1 LPAALGPST
10 TTIIAAQ
17 HGRMRST
24 GRIVILNGAPRS
36 GKTSVARAIQDLA
49 AEPWLNLGV
58 DAVMGATPARWLPG
72 IGLRPGGERPD
83 LEPLT
88 EALYLALY
96 DSVAA
101 HARRGIVVVVDAGHH
116 DAYSMPRRI
125 LPRVAAGLAGF
136 GVLVVGVR
144 CPIDE
149 IVRRRAAAAPGAYV
163 ADAGAAARWDAAVHD
178 PGIYDLEVDTSALS
192 PEEAAAAILGRLDD
206 GLATTAVDRLT
217 AIGL

>member
-17 HGRMRST
+17 HGRMRTT

-36 GKTSVARAIQDLA
+36 GKTSIARAIQQMA

-58 DAVMGATPARWLPG
+58 DAVMAATPARWLPG

-88 EALYLALY
+88 EALHLALY

-101 HARRGIVVVVDAGHH
+101 HARRGIDVVVDAGHH
-116 DAYSMPRRI
+116 DAYSVPRRI
-125 LPRVAAGLAGF
+125 LPRVAAGLTGF
-136 GVLVVGVR
+136 DVLVVGVR
-144 CPIDE
+144 CPIGE
-149 IVRRRAAAAPGAYV
+149 VVRRRAASAPGAYAV
-163 ADAGAAARWDAAVHD
+163 DAEAAARWDAAVHA
-178 PGIYDLEVDTSALS
+178 PGIYDLEVDTSVLS
-192 PEEAAAAILGRLDD
+192 PDEAATTILGRLRD
-206 GLATTAVDRLT
+206 GLATVAIQRLT
-217 AIGL
+217 RIGL

>member
-1 LPAALGPST
+1 
-10 TTIIAAQ
+10 
-17 HGRMRST
+17 MRTT

-36 GKTSVARAIQDLA
+36 GKTSIARAMQDA
-49 AEPWLNLGV
+49 AGEPWLNLGV
-58 DAVMGATPARWLPG
+58 DAVMAATPAGWRPG

-101 HARRGIVVVVDAGHH
+101 HAVRGIDVVVDAGHH
-116 DAYSMPRRI
+116 DAYSTPRRI
-125 LPRVAAGLAGF
+125 LPRVAAGLVGLD
-136 GVLVVGVR
+136 VLVVGVR

-149 IVRRRAAAAPGAYV
+149 IVRRRAAAAPGTYAV
-163 ADAGAAARWDAAVHD
+163 DAGAAARWDAAVHD

-192 PEEAAAAILGRLDD
+192 PEEAAVAILDRLRD
-206 GLATTAVDRLT
+206 GGATTAIDRLT
-217 AIGL
+217 GIGL

>member
-1 LPAALGPST
+1 
-10 TTIIAAQ
+10 
-17 HGRMRST
+17 MRT
-24 GRIVILNGAPRS
+24 AGRIVILNGAPRS
-36 GKTSVARAIQDLA
+36 GKTSIARAIQDTVG
-49 AEPWLNLGV
+49 EPWLNLGV
-58 DAVMGATPARWLPG
+58 DAVMAATPARWLPG

-101 HARRGIVVVVDAGHH
+101 HARRGIDVVVDAGHH
-116 DAYSMPRRI
+116 DAYATPRRI
-125 LPRVAAGLAGF
+125 LARVAAGLAGLD
-136 GVLVVGVR
+136 VLVVGVR

-149 IVRRRAAAAPGAYV
+149 IVRRRAAAAPGAYAV
-163 ADAGAAARWDAAVHD
+163 DAGAAARWDAAVHD

-192 PEEAAAAILGRLDD
+192 PEEAAVAILDRLRDGR
-206 GLATTAVDRLT
+206 ATTALSRLT

>member
-1 LPAALGPST
+1 
-10 TTIIAAQ
+10 
-17 HGRMRST
+17 MRTT

-36 GKTSVARAIQDLA
+36 GKTSVARAIQDMA

-58 DAVMGATPARWLPG
+58 DAVMGATPPRWLPG

-88 EALYLALY
+88 EALYFALY

-101 HARRGIVVVVDAGHH
+101 HARRGIDVLVDAGHH
-116 DAYSMPRRI
+116 DAYSVPRRI
-125 LPRVAAGLAGF
+125 LPRVAAGLDGL

-149 IVRRRAAAAPGAYV
+149 IVRRRAAAAPGAYAV
-163 ADAGAAARWDAAVHD
+163 DADAATRWDAAVHD
-178 PGIYDLEVDTSALS
+178 PGIYDLEVDTSVLS
-192 PEEAAAAILGRLDD
+192 PEDAAAAVLDRVRD
-206 GLATTAVDRLT
+206 GLATTALDRLT
-217 AIGL
+217 GIGL